1 MKRTLGL
8 GLVGTLLFVS
18 IPASAEVVWVGDFE
32 DGTLDEW
39 SYILFE
45 KHITVVGDPT
55 SHGTQAGRIQLTN
68 DAEWSNGLKRVEL
81 NHRPDDGRTAE
92 GAQTFF
98 AWSFYLPETLPT
110 DPTQQIG
117 YWESDQSY
125 QQMMAFQVSG
135 ENIRFDTRQP
145 QNQNHWN
152 QDGAVT
158 AGEWHRIAMRIF
170 WSKDPAQGQVDV
182 WFDGEQVVTG
192 AGAKTLADDNAH
204 FTQVGLLRGA
214 IEFDDSPVIIIDDAA
229 EGDTLEDVRPDALSE
244 GTGGGGGSGPGPATT
259 TGATSGAGPS
269 TSAATGA
276 GATTGSGAAGGAAED
291 GDAEDDGCRSST
303 GGYAGGWALLA
314 LAAALAFERRSRR
327 SSRTRD
333 TV

>member
-1 MKRTLGL
+1 MRQALGL
-8 GLVGTLLFVS
+8 GLVGTVLFAS
-18 IPASAEVVWVGDFE
+18 IPATAEVVWVGDFE

-39 SYILFE
+39 SYILNGDN
-45 KHITVVGDPT
+45 ISVVGDPT
-55 SHGTQAGRIQLTN
+55 SSGTQAGRIQLTN
-68 DAEWSNGLKRVEL
+68 DAVWPNGLKRVEL
-81 NHRPDDGRTAE
+81 NHRPDDARTAE

-110 DPTQQIG
+110 DPSQQIG

-158 AGEWHRIAMRIF
+158 AGTWHRIAMRIL
-170 WSKDPAQGQVDV
+170 WSKDPALGQVDV
-182 WFDGEQVVTG
+182 WFDGDQVVTG

-214 IEFDDSPVIIIDDAA
+214 IEFNDNPVIVIDDAV

-244 GTGGGGGSGPGPATT
+244 GTGGSGGGGPGPATT
-259 TGATSGAGPS
+259 SAATTGAGSGP
-269 TSAATGA
+269 SAATGA
-276 GATTGSGAAGGAAED
+276 GATTGSGAGGGAAAD
-291 GDAEDDGCRSST
+291 GDAEDDGCSSST
-303 GGYAGGWALLA
+303 GGFAGAWALLA
-314 LAAALAFERRSRR
+314 LAIAAARRRR
-327 SSRTRD
+327 
-333 TV
+333 